1 MKMGNE
7 TNNLGVEDIF
17 KLRKENAK
25 TNIFNNDEN
34 GNSSCTINPG
44 VELECIHN
52 GYSPSSSL
60 KLRIRQYNTLQGK
73 LQSEEAKNKLTEIKT
88 TLLHEY
94 QEVYDYSLKS
104 TTDLKSK
111 STMNMILGG
120 AIALISFFIFGGIL
134 KIVGVLVGLWLMAK
148 SFEIKEEIQ
157 KIEISKDDIKE
168 LDSIQ

>member
-1 MKMGNE
+1 MGNE

-25 TNIFNNDEN
+25 TTIFNNDEN

-73 LQSEEAKNKLTEIKT
+73 LQSEEAKNKLKEIKT

-94 QEVYDYSLKS
+94 QEVYDNSLKS
-104 TTDLKSK
+104 TTDLRSK
-111 STMNMILGG
+111 STMHMILGG
-120 AIALISFFIFGGIL
+120 IIAVISFFILGGI
-134 KIVGVLVGLWLMAK
+134 IRIIGVLVGLWLIGR
-148 SFEIKEEIQ
+148 SFEMNEEIQ
-157 KIEISKDDIKE
+157 KIELSKDDIKE